1 MKLVVAIVHA
11 DDAGGLE
18 KALTRAGHGVT
29 NLKSA
34 GGFLRKQNATILVGV
49 SEHEVEPVLQIVR
62 ERCHS
67 RHEHLRPMPPML
79 EPGEMYMPYGMEVE
93 IGGATVFVLDVDRFE
108 KF

>member
-34 GGFLRKQNATILVGV
+34 GGFCANRT
-49 SEHEVEPVLQIVR
+49 
-62 ERCHS
+62 
-67 RHEHLRPMPPML
+67 PPYWLACPSTRSSPYYKSFESAVTAAMNTFAPCLML